1 MGWIWD
7 SLSSLPTD
15 IKESVAFPPQASS
28 SGAVSGDGPFQFR
41 QINNHVYEIGVPS
54 KAWPSLELVFF
65 HGLQLTES
73 QESQQAYKDTW
84 RSKDGKELWLTWI
97 LDEFPEARILTVS
110 YDAHA
115 EKTEKDG
122 RMDMYV
128 TTENLVQDL
137 TDARVGQNKCPVVLV
152 GHCIGG
158 LVMKQLCVSAATSMA
173 MTPKKRTKKF
183 LDSIKGF
190 FFYATPHFGTNL
202 AENTDFTKGC
212 LFENAETLHTEA
224 ARQREQFCALRKSND
239 WKTYG
244 MVESDEVTLGKFK
257 GLVVPEASA
266 RCDMDAFYTGK
277 ANHFYICRPT
287 NQNSSSFEKLIIFIK
302 DLVKQAGGKIHN
314 EQRTQLCEEL
324 PTNPVGL
331 EKRALQVQEL
341 LKGGA
346 VLGIFGMGG
355 IGKTTLA
362 REVFNNISKYF
373 KYTCFIDDVKG
384 YSISELRK
392 SILEHFYHKGNKLDA
407 ANREWSQIKRKK
419 TLIVMDDTDSV
430 SQLAVL
436 PRWQEFKD
444 GSCLIITSRF
454 KGVFRRYGNCIVHDV
469 EFLETNE
476 AFKLFCKHAF
486 GSEDIP
492 SDKPE
497 HFRQTVNAVVEKCCG
512 LPLTLEVMGRYL
524 GNVPSITAW
533 EETIDNLKNAKS
545 IDGGKIEDDEV
556 WATLEVSYKR
566 LSQEAQDMFCE
577 AATFFF
583 QEPLDTALAAWSD
596 RNGETAWINLVNRA
610 MVKEVAMK
618 RSSTIL
624 SKFVEYKGVWVHEQL
639 RDLAKNL
646 TKNAVLSC
654 THEGLSSLV
663 DQLNTK
669 QVNVN
674 TKSLRLQYGGASSGI
689 LQPTLQVDSLVR
701 LEELRY
707 IAIFGVLHEGEGKG
721 LTRKLRLL
729 RWDSCTDGVRP
740 SFQISLTNMNELA
753 VLQLADC
760 VMPRDFPKTL
770 GNLVKL
776 RILELSYCDVPEGF
790 HEALGNLQN
799 LHILSLTDLSE
810 RKQSLPE
817 SFGSL
822 SKLKRLELVKLKSST
837 LPKSFGQLS
846 SLQELVID
854 SPELQTLPS
863 SFGALKLVQKVELE
877 CPKLQR
883 LPNGFA
889 GLSSLTEL
897 RLYCRKLKSLPGD
910 FGALSSLEEL
920 TIYCPEL
927 KSLSD
932 DFGQLATLE
941 DLHVVS
947 NELETLPEGFGNL
960 KALLKAN
967 LVCCKLNTLPE
978 SFGHLSALQYLRF
991 QDCHKLH
998 ALPDS
1003 FGDLSALRELKL
1015 IACEELESLPGSFG
1029 QLAKLQHLEITVE
1042 AGSHFIGR
1050 IHNLPDSFAN
1060 LMALRHLVL
1069 DRISLQRIP
1078 DSIKNLMSLHSLEL
1092 GQLPYVKDLPPWL
1105 GETGMTPVALSRKIF
1120 QVRDEKF
1127 SLTREDDPSW
1137 AEAGISVEGRSE
1149 RLFWMLY
1156 KSATKRVSVS
1166 DYEGALAILGLDNS
1180 GLLLRPW
1187 LQGFMLQETGVIKRM
1202 NGDLTGAL
1210 KNLTAALDIFS
1221 EGDDLRCYAYH
1232 CWKHRGFVNF
1242 LRDKFDEAR
1251 KDGEMALSLR
1261 SQYRRYPA
1269 DFRGEKLGEKP
1280 VEYMEFTLK

>member
-54 KAWPSLELVFF
+54 EAWPSLELVFF

-73 QESQQAYKDTW
+73 QESQHAYKETW
-84 RSKDGKELWLTWI
+84 RSENGKELWLTWI
-97 LDEFPEARILTVS
+97 LDKLPEARILTVS

-137 TDARVGQNKCPVVLV
+137 TDAGVGQNKCPVVLV

-158 LVMKQLCVSAATSMA
+158 LVMKQLCVSAATTIA
-173 MTPKKRTKKF
+173 MTPNKQIKKF

-212 LFENAETLHTEA
+212 LFENAEPLHTEA
-224 ARQREQFCALRKSND
+224 ARQRERFCGLRKSND

-266 RCDMDAFYTGK
+266 RCDMDAFYTEK
-277 ANHFYICRPT
+277 ANHFSICRPT
-287 NQNSSSFEKLIIFIK
+287 DQNSSSFQKLIIFIK

-314 EQRTQLCEEL
+314 EKHTQLCEEL

-362 REVFNNISKYF
+362 RKVFNNISKDF
-373 KYTCFIDDVKG
+373 KYTCFIDDVKR
-384 YSISELRK
+384 YSDSELRTL
-392 SILEHFYHKGNKLDA
+392 ILEHFHHKGNKLDA
-407 ANREWSQIKRKK
+407 ANREWSQIKREK
-419 TLIVMDDTDSV
+419 TLIVMDDSDSV

-436 PRWQEFKD
+436 RRWQEFKD
-444 GSCLIITSRF
+444 GSCLIITSRL
-454 KGVFRRYGNCIVHDV
+454 KRVFRLYGNCIVHDV

-497 HFRQTVNAVVEKCCG
+497 RFRQTVNAVVEKCCG

-524 GNVPSITAW
+524 GKVPSITAW

-556 WATLEVSYKR
+556 WATLEVSYKK
-566 LSQEAQDMFCE
+566 LSRELQDMFCE

-596 RNGETAWINLVNRA
+596 RNGETAWINLVDRA

-618 RSSTIL
+618 RWSSIL

-639 RDLAKNL
+639 RDLAKKL
-646 TKNAVLSC
+646 TENAVLSC

-674 TKSLRLQYGGASSGI
+674 TKSLRLQYGGATPGI

-760 VMPRDFPKTL
+760 VMPEDFPKTL

-776 RILELSYCDVPEGF
+776 RILELRYCDVPKGF
-790 HEALGNLQN
+790 YEALGNLQN

-810 RKQSLPE
+810 LPE

-863 SFGALKLVQKVELE
+863 SFCALKLVQKVVLQ
-877 CPKLQR
+877 CPELQR
-883 LPNGFA
+883 LPNGFR

-897 RLYCRKLKSLPGD
+897 RLYCRKLNSLPGD
-910 FGALSSLEEL
+910 FGALKKLKEL

-941 DLHVVS
+941 DLYVFS
-947 NELETLPEGFGNL
+947 YELQTLPEGFGNL

-967 LVCCKLNTLPE
+967 LVCCKLNSLPE
-978 SFGHLSALQYLRF
+978 SFRHLSALQYLRF
-991 QDCHKLH
+991 QNCHKLH
-998 ALPDS
+998 A
-1003 FGDLSALRELKL
+1003 
-1015 IACEELESLPGSFG
+1015 LPGSFG
-1029 QLAKLQHLEITVE
+1029 QLANLQHLEIT
-1042 AGSHFIGR
+1042 ADGWSHFIGR

-1060 LMALRHLVL
+1060 LMALRHLEL
-1069 DRISLQRIP
+1069 DWISLQRIP
-1078 DSIKNLMSLHSLEL
+1078 DSIQNLMSLHSLEL

-1120 QVRDEKF
+1120 QVRDGKF
-1127 SLTREDDPSW
+1127 SLTREEDPSW

-1156 KSATKRVSVS
+1156 KSAMKRVSVF
-1166 DYEGALAILGLDNS
+1166 DYDGALAILRLDNS

-1187 LQGFMLQETGVIKRM
+1187 LQGFMLQETGIIKRM
-1202 NGDLTGAL
+1202 NRDFTGAL
-1210 KNLTAALDIFS
+1210 KNLTAALGIFS

-1261 SQYRRYPA
+1261 PHYCRYPA
-1269 DFRGEKLGEKP
+1269 DFKGEKLGEKP